1 MLTEE
6 NVDNSIETLRNLASH
21 IEEGKG
27 YSTAFIGV
35 LISGFAQDVMFRC
48 DQEFEGR
55 DTIDG
60 KEIIKLFIKLLEVQ
74 AADYKAAIKEQSV
87 DNSPS
92 NPE

>member
-6 NVDNSIETLRNLASH
+6 NVDNSIETLRNLAIH
-21 IEEGKG
+21 IEAERGC
-27 YSTAFIGV
+27 STALVGV

-60 KEIIKLFIKLLEVQ
+60 SEILKIFSNVLEDQ
-74 AADYKAAIKEQSV
+74 AADYKAAINEENV
-87 DNSPS
+87 DNPPSSP
-92 NPE
+92 E